1 MHHPSRRELL
11 KAGLAGAIA
20 LALPGCTRALAG
32 ATPGADPAAD
42 GPAAAP
48 APMSILVLGGTGFL
62 GPHFVAAARARGHR
76 LTLFNRGRSNPGRFA
91 GDEFADIEQLRG
103 DRKADLSALGG
114 DRRWDAVLDTSAYVP
129 GDVTR
134 SAGLLAPRVGQ
145 YLLVSTIS
153 VYARTD
159 QPGQGE
165 DAPLAVLDDPT
176 VTEVTGETYGGLK
189 ALCERAAEARLP
201 GRTTIVRPGL
211 IVGPGDTT
219 DRFTYWP
226 ARADRG
232 GEILAPGSPDD
243 PTQFIDVRD
252 LADFLLLALEQRRVG
267 IYNADAPA
275 GALTMGQLLAT
286 CQAVARRMN
295 TIQCVRAPCPQP
307 PGHDSTVT
315 WVPADVLAELGV
327 SPWQDMPAW
336 IPAAGDYAGFG
347 RISSAKAH
355 AAGLR
360 TRPLEDTV
368 ADTLAFWRSLP
379 DDRRSKPKAGLS
391 PEREAE
397 VLAAWHARAARDG
410 GWSAAAGTG

>member
-1 MHHPSRRELL
+1 
-11 KAGLAGAIA
+11 
-20 LALPGCTRALAG
+20 
-32 ATPGADPAAD
+32 
-42 GPAAAP
+42 
-48 APMSILVLGGTGFL
+48 
-62 GPHFVAAARARGHR
+62 
-76 LTLFNRGRSNPGRFA
+76 
-91 GDEFADIEQLRG
+91 
-103 DRKADLSALGG
+103 
-114 DRRWDAVLDTSAYVP
+114 
-129 GDVTR
+129 
-134 SAGLLAPRVGQ
+134 
-145 YLLVSTIS
+145 
-153 VYARTD
+153 
-159 QPGQGE
+159 
-165 DAPLAVLDDPT
+165 
-176 VTEVTGETYGGLK
+176 
-189 ALCERAAEARLP
+189 
-201 GRTTIVRPGL
+201 
-211 IVGPGDTT
+211 T

-336 IPAAGDYAGFG
+336 IPAADDYAGFG

-397 VLAAWHARAARDG
+397 VLAAWHAPAARDG
-410 GWSAAAGTG
+410 GWSAAAGPGRDPHVGAGPEGGFARPGGHDDGHRQRIAVAGGRRGRRRARRGAHGTVGLAQVLHLHAARDPAHRGRE